1 MAGGKLFQMI
11 GPATVNDLSPYVDL
25 ARGTW
30 SIQVSADLIPISGAT
45 VASLSAEVSQLR
57 RDLTIQALVD
67 KRCQLERDSL
77 TDG

>member
-1 MAGGKLFQMI
+1 MGMGFASTWLRQMN
-11 GPATVNDLSPYVDL
+11 PPLHKTTLTTD
-25 ARGTW
+25 
-30 SIQVSADLIPISGAT
+30 SGAT